1 MMKELPTSFFI
12 KSRSKLRE
20 LMLPSAAVIISSGRA
35 MPRNADQTYP
45 YRQSSDMYYLTGI
58 RHAGCTLVMV
68 TYPAAVGM
76 VEILYI
82 PGGDRKT
89 EIWDG
94 PGISV
99 EQAQHR
105 SGISD
110 VRNVSQMDRDLRNML
125 SGCKTVYFGTL
136 EPTVS
141 QLFPSNEQEIRNSL
155 RPLLMHLGEHQLAPL
170 MTRIRMIKEPEEL
183 EMIKIAIRI
192 TEQGFRKVL
201 EQIRPG
207 IKEYE
212 LAALLTCVFQSGGAR
227 EHAFDPIVASG
238 RNALV
243 LHYIQNR
250 DECRDGELVLLD
262 FGAEWQYY
270 AADISRTIPVNGKYN
285 PRQRALYD
293 ACRRVLHQAMQLMQP
308 GKTLAQV
315 NDEVGK
321 LWEEEHL
328 RLGLYDTHD
337 LNKQPEGHPLWKK
350 YYWHGTSHSIGIDVH
365 DCFDKTMPLKPG
377 MVLSCEPGIYIE
389 AEGVGI
395 RLENDV
401 LITENGP
408 VNLSASIPDD
418 PEELEDLLNR
428 S

>member
-1 MMKELPTSFFI
+1 MKELPTSFFI
-12 KSRSKLRE
+12 KSRFKLRE
-20 LMLPSAAVIISSGRA
+20 HLLPSAAVVISSNRA
-35 MPRNADQTYP
+35 MRRNADQTFP
-45 YRQSSDMYYLTGI
+45 YRQSSDLYYLTGI

-68 TYPAAVGM
+68 AQPTARAA

-82 PGGDRKT
+82 PAGDRKT
-89 EIWDG
+89 DIWDG

-99 EQAQHR
+99 EQAQRR

-110 VRNVSQMDRDLRNML
+110 VRMVSQMDRDLRNML
-125 SGCKTVYFGTL
+125 SGCKTIYFGTP

-141 QLFPSNEQEIRNSL
+141 QFFPSNEQEIRNSL
-155 RPLLMHLGEHQLAPL
+155 RPMLMHLGEHQLAPL

-183 EMIKIAIRI
+183 EMIKMAVRI
-192 TEQGFRKVL
+192 TEKGFRKVL

-207 IKEYE
+207 IPEYE
-212 LAALLTCVFQSGGAR
+212 LAALLTYVFQSSGAR
-227 EHAFDPIVASG
+227 DHAFDPIVASG

-250 DECRDGELVLLD
+250 DVCRDGELVLLD

-293 ACRRVLHQAMQLMQP
+293 ACRRVLYQAMQLMQP
-308 GKTLAQV
+308 GKLIAQV

-328 RLGLYDTHD
+328 RLGLYSRNER
-337 LNKQPEGHPLWKK
+337 NKQPEGHPLWKR

-365 DCFDKTMPLKPG
+365 DCFDKAIPLRPG

-389 AEGVGI
+389 AEGTGI

-408 VNLSASIPDD
+408 VNLSADIPDD
-418 PEELEDLLNR
+418 PEEIEDLLNR